1 MPRTPN
7 RPAPRPTLHGN
18 HLAGA
23 SERRPAPHLSNPTD
37 DQSVHGWRECLP
49 TLALVTD
56 SESHLR
62 ASDQSVR
69 DAGSGLSPTPST
81 PGISPGLSAVS
92 PSIAQFARQIRNPWD
107 SLPVRA
113 CVGDKPRR
121 LSLGTGCSHQSGG
134 RAGRSLPNA
143 GRCPRGTERM
153 PNWLARLPCI
163 GELRERLRPIL
174 LLGQPGSVR
183 LSRRW
188 Q

>member
-23 SERRPAPHLSNPTD
+23 SERRPAPHLSNPTV
-37 DQSVHGWRECLP
+37 DQSVHGRREHLP

-56 SESHLR
+56 SESRLR

-69 DAGSGLSPTPST
+69 DAGSGLSPTPRA
-81 PGISPGLSAVS
+81 PGISLGLSAVS
-92 PSIAQFARQIRNPWD
+92 PSIAQCARQIRKPWG

-121 LSLGTGCSHQSGG
+121 LPVATGCSYESGG
-134 RAGRSLPNA
+134 RAGRSLPHS
-143 GRCPRGTERM
+143 GQCPRGTVHM
-153 PNWLARLPCI
+153 PNSLARLPCI
-163 GELRERLRPIL
+163 GDLRDRLRPIL
-174 LLGQPGSVR
+174 LRGLPGSVR